1 VYAYDTRDEIFEWE
15 QTGFYLVYLIVA
27 AFIGFYLLPK
37 YFYANRLGLFWGW
50 TIGIITLLYFV
61 EELVLEPIIVGGER
75 AEHISGFFS
84 TLAGIVP
91 IIFMMVAFN
100 LLVDA
105 YRKQKELE
113 QLKLVVKDSELK
125 YLKNQI
131 NPHFLFNHLN
141 NLYAYSLEQSAKTPI
156 IILELS
162 TVLRYML
169 YDCKDDFVSLTGEIE
184 HLENFIELNKLPLEN
199 RGDVRFHK
207 EIQNSTF
214 SIAPLI
220 LSVFV
225 ENAFKH
231 SAAGLSSGI
240 YIDIAVKCDESGKLT
255 LTCRNN
261 FASNRNVAGITK
273 GLGLKNVK
281 KRLAL
286 VYPNMHELI
295 VSEANSEYY
304 VELSLQLA
312 K

>member
-1 VYAYDTRDEIFEWE
+1 VA
-15 QTGFYLVYLIVA
+15 VA

-37 YFYANRLGLFWGW
+37 YFYANRLSLFWGL

-84 TLAGIVP
+84 TLVGIVP
-91 IIFMMVAFN
+91 IIFMVVAFN

-105 YRKQKELE
+105 YQKQKELE
-113 QLKLVVKDSELK
+113 ELKLVVKDSELK

-141 NLYAYSLEQSAKTPI
+141 NLYSYSLEQSAKTPI

-162 TVLRYML
+162 AVLRYML
-169 YDCKDDFVSLTGEIE
+169 YDCKDDYVRLKDEIE

-199 RGDVRFHK
+199 RAEIKFHK
-207 EIQNSTF
+207 EIQSSMF

-240 YIDIAVKCDESGKLT
+240 YIDVAVKCDESGKLT
-255 LTCRNN
+255 LACRNN
-261 FASNRNVAGITK
+261 FATNRNVDGITK

-286 VYPNMHELI
+286 VYPNMHELSI
-295 VSEANSEYY
+295 TETNSEYF

-312 K
+312 E